1 MLLSVDQIDVFY
13 GNAQVLSEVSLH
25 ARLGEV
31 VFIVGRNG
39 AGKTTMLKTIAGFL
53 RPLRGT
59 IKFAGKEISGWPSD
73 KVARLGIRYVF
84 QDKRVFTKLTVR
96 ENIELAAYGANVKL
110 KDALDRV
117 VQIYP
122 QISRF
127 LESKAGGLSGGQRQ
141 LLLIG
146 RAMVVP
152 PRLLLIDEPTEG
164 LAVGTIEEVLKALEL
179 MKGEVTMVIV
189 EQNLSVVSRLADR
202 IYCMKEGRLP
212 VELSEPADIQ
222 NQSYLE
228 TYL

>member
-1 MLLSVDQIDVFY
+1 MLLAVDRIEVFY
-13 GNAQVLSEVSLH
+13 GRARVLSEVSLH
-25 ARLGEV
+25 ARQGEV

-39 AGKTTMLKTIAGFL
+39 AGKTTMLKSIAGFL
-53 RPLRGT
+53 HPARGS
-59 IKFAGKEISGWPSD
+59 IKFAGEEIAGRPPD

-96 ENIELAAYGANVKL
+96 ENIELAAYAANIKL
-110 KDALDRV
+110 SEALDRV

-122 QISRF
+122 RITRF

-146 RAMVVP
+146 RAMVGS
-152 PRLLLIDEPTEG
+152 PRLLLVDEPTEG
-164 LAVGTIEEVLKALEL
+164 LAAGTIEEVLKALEL
-179 MKGEVTMVIV
+179 MRGEVAMVIV

-202 IYCMKEGRLP
+202 IYCMKEGHIP
-212 VELSEPADIQ
+212 AELSDPADMQ

>member
-1 MLLSVDQIDVFY
+1 MLLAVDHIDVFY
-13 GNAQVLSEVSLH
+13 GRARVLSEVSLQ
-25 ARLGEV
+25 AGPGEI

-53 RPLRGT
+53 RPARGS
-59 IKFAGKEISGWPSD
+59 IKFAGEEIAGWPAD

-96 ENIELAAYGANVKL
+96 ENIELAAYAAGVKQS
-110 KDALDRV
+110 DALDRV

-122 QISRF
+122 KISRF

-146 RAMVVP
+146 RAVVGS
-152 PRLLLIDEPTEG
+152 PRLLLVDEPTEG
-164 LAVGTIEEVLKALEL
+164 LAAGTIDEVLKALEL
-179 MKGEVTMVIV
+179 MRGEVSMVIV
-189 EQNLSVVSRLADR
+189 EQNLSVVARLADR
-202 IYCMKEGRLP
+202 IYCMKEGHIP
-212 VELSEPADIQ
+212 AELSEPADIQ

>member
-1 MLLSVDQIDVFY
+1 MLLSVDSIDVFY
-13 GNAQVLSEVSLH
+13 GSARVLSEVSLH
-25 ARLGEV
+25 ARQGEV

-53 RPLRGT
+53 HPGRGAIT
-59 IKFAGKEISGWPSD
+59 FAGEDISGRPPD

-84 QDKRVFTKLTVR
+84 QDKRVFTKLTVK
-96 ENIELAAYGANVKL
+96 ENIELAAYAAGVKL
-110 KDALDRV
+110 SEAVERM

-122 QISRF
+122 KISRF
-127 LESKAGGLSGGQRQ
+127 LDSPAGGLSGGQRQ

-146 RAMVVP
+146 RAVVGA

-164 LAVGTIEEVLKALEL
+164 LAAGTIEEVLKALEL
-179 MKGEVTMVIV
+179 MRGEVTMVIV

-202 IYCMKEGRLP
+202 IYCMKEGYIP
-212 VELSEPADIQ
+212 AELSEPADIQ

>member
-1 MLLSVDQIDVFY
+1 MLLSVDSIDVFY
-13 GNAQVLSEVSLH
+13 GSARVLSEVSLH
-25 ARLGEV
+25 ARQGEV

-53 RPLRGT
+53 HPGRGAIT
-59 IKFAGKEISGWPSD
+59 FAGEDISGRPPD
-73 KVARLGIRYVF
+73 KGARLGIRYVF
-84 QDKRVFTKLTVR
+84 QDKRVFTKLTVK
-96 ENIELAAYGANVKL
+96 ENIELAAYAAGVKL
-110 KDALDRV
+110 SEAVERM

-122 QISRF
+122 KISRF
-127 LESKAGGLSGGQRQ
+127 LDSPAGGLSGGQRQ

-146 RAMVVP
+146 RAVVGA

-164 LAVGTIEEVLKALEL
+164 LAAGTIEEVLKALEL
-179 MKGEVTMVIV
+179 MRGEVTMVIV

-202 IYCMKEGRLP
+202 IYCMKEGYIP
-212 VELSEPADIQ
+212 AELSEPADIQ

>member
-1 MLLSVDQIDVFY
+1 MLLSVDRIDVLY
-13 GNAQVLSEVSLH
+13 GNARVLSEVSLH
-25 ARLGEV
+25 AGLGEV

-53 RPLRGT
+53 HPLRGT
-59 IKFAGKEISGWPSD
+59 IKFAGEEISGRPSD

-110 KDALDRV
+110 SDALDRV

-146 RAMVVP
+146 RAMVGP

-164 LAVGTIEEVLKALEL
+164 LAAGTIEEVLKALEL

-202 IYCMKEGRLP
+202 IYCMQEGRIP
-212 VELSEPADIQ
+212 AELSEPASIQ

>member
-1 MLLSVDQIDVFY
+1 MLLAVDHIDVFY
-13 GNAQVLSEVSLH
+13 GSARVLSEVSLQ
-25 ARLGEV
+25 ARQGEV

-53 RPLRGT
+53 HPGRGAIT
-59 IKFAGKEISGWPSD
+59 FAGQDITGLTPD

-84 QDKRVFTKLTVR
+84 QDKRVFTKLTVK
-96 ENIELAAYGANVKL
+96 ENIELAAYAAGVKL
-110 KDALDRV
+110 SEALERML
-117 VQIYP
+117 QIYP
-122 QISRF
+122 KISRF
-127 LESKAGGLSGGQRQ
+127 LDSTAGGLSGGQRQ

-146 RAMVVP
+146 RAMVGS

-164 LAVGTIEEVLKALEL
+164 LAAGTIEEVLKVLEL
-179 MKGEVTMVIV
+179 MRGEVTMVIV

-202 IYCMKEGRLP
+202 IYCMKEGHIP
-212 VELSEPADIQ
+212 AALSEPADIQ

>member
-1 MLLSVDQIDVFY
+1 MLLTVDAIDVFY
-13 GNAQVLSEVSLH
+13 GSARVLSEVSLH
-25 ARLGEV
+25 ARQGEV

-53 RPLRGT
+53 HPGRGAIT
-59 IKFAGKEISGWPSD
+59 FAGEDISNRPPD

-84 QDKRVFTKLTVR
+84 QDKRVFTKLTVK
-96 ENIELAAYGANVKL
+96 ENIELAAYAAGVKL
-110 KDALDRV
+110 SDAVERM

-122 QISRF
+122 KISRF
-127 LESKAGGLSGGQRQ
+127 LDSPAGGLSGGQRQ

-146 RAMVVP
+146 RAVVGA

-164 LAVGTIEEVLKALEL
+164 LAAGTIEEVLKALEL
-179 MKGEVTMVIV
+179 MRGEVTMVIV

-202 IYCMKEGRLP
+202 IYCMKEGYIP
-212 VELSEPADIQ
+212 AELAEPADIQ